1 MKTFAELMEQIPRME
16 PTSKSEIAQLQ
27 ANARTTRQHNRYAH
41 LQRLH
46 TTMHLNQTAEKEEK
60 AKKDAYNA

>member
-1 MKTFAELMEQIPRME
+1 MKTFAQLMEQIPRME
-16 PTSKSEIAQLQ
+16 PTSKTEIAQLRTD
-27 ANARTTRQHNRYAH
+27 AVTTRQRNRYAN

-60 AKKDAYNA
+60 AKQDAYKA